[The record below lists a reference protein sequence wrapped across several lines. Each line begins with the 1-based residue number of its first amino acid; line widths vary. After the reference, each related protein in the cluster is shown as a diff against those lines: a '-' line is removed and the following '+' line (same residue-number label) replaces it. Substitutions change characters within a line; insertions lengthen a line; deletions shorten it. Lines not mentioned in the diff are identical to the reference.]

1 MGMSAFLVSD
11 QSRWEEEQQEKG
23 KEKELKC
30 VWEREREREWGEW
43 EINGLTKGVC
53 IAKRLLFDPLLC
65 HIYITFV
72 LLREWLEI
80 ISLNFSAAAVV
91 VFMIVIVD
99 FIIVVVVV
107 VATVVV
113 VVVVVVDATSTTE
126 SEKEKPRTWR
136 KEEMKPLNVNARKKN
151 EWMN

>member
-1 MGMSAFLVSD
+1 MRG
-11 QSRWEEEQQEKG
+11 RTTREGKG
-23 KEKELKC
+23 KRARVC
-30 VWEREREREWGEW
+30 VRERKRERVRGVGDQWANKRGVHCK
-43 EINGLTKGVC
+43 EIV
-53 IAKRLLFDPLLC
+53 IRSIVC

-99 FIIVVVVV
+99 VII
-107 VATVVV
+107 V

-126 SEKEKPRTWR
+126 SEKEKPRT
-136 KEEMKPLNVNARKKN
+136 
-151 EWMN
+151 